1 MLLTQLIDQPFGLT
15 NSQKTLKRQ
24 KRKSNVERTSTEEHT
39 RISPERFLGQ
49 HVASSFSDHQIERE
63 ISPRKW
69 CSRLPGSVVHDLST
83 VPTVAPSHEARV
95 PLTETFTSST
105 DSKIRDGAK
114 YEESD
119 TRRRMSPNS
128 GPKRLRELLE
138 QPGIIRSL
146 GAHDVFTA
154 LIVEQA
160 GFETVFIGGFGTS
173 ASMLGLPDLNFLTM
187 SEMAEAVRRM
197 ATRVCIPVIADGDTG
212 YGDLHN
218 VQRTVEAFEAAGA
231 SGILLE
237 DQVMPK
243 RCGHFANKRVI
254 PSEEMVL
261 KIKAA
266 VKAKSDP
273 DFVIFARTDARQ
285 MNGLDDAIDRVNR
298 CCDSGADIA
307 FIEAPESR
315 AELEEI
321 PKRVKHPLF
330 VNMLTGGVT
339 PILSVKELEQLGYKI
354 VVCPIE
360 SLMVCARAMRDLCEA
375 WKNTGRVDKLA
386 TQAMS
391 FAEVKKLLGVEEFLK
406 LRERL

>member
-1 MLLTQLIDQPFGLT
+1 MKKTNGAQRIRQLL
-15 NSQKTLKRQ
+15 
-24 KRKSNVERTSTEEHT
+24 
-39 RISPERFLGQ
+39 
-49 HVASSFSDHQIERE
+49 A
-63 ISPRKW
+63 
-69 CSRLPGSVVHDLST
+69 
-83 VPTVAPSHEARV
+83 
-95 PLTETFTSST
+95 
-105 DSKIRDGAK
+105 
-114 YEESD
+114 
-119 TRRRMSPNS
+119 
-128 GPKRLRELLE
+128 
-138 QPGIIRSL
+138 QPGLIRSL

-173 ASMLGLPDLNFLTM
+173 ASMLGLPDLNFFTM
-187 SEMAEAVRRM
+187 SEMAVAVGRM
-197 ATRVCIPVIADGDTG
+197 AARVGIPVIPAPETG

-243 RCGHFANKRVI
+243 RCGHFADKRII

-266 VKAKSDP
+266 VKARSDP

-307 FIEAPESR
+307 FIEAPQSLG
-315 AELEEI
+315 ELEQI
-321 PKRVKHPLF
+321 PKRVKYPLF
-330 VNMLTGGVT
+330 VNMLSGGVT
-339 PILSVKELEQLGYKI
+339 PILPVKDLEQLGYKI

-360 SLMVCARAMRDLCEA
+360 SLLVCARAMRDLCDA
-375 WKNTGRVDKLA
+375 WKTTGRVDHLA
-386 TQAMS
+386 TKAMT
-391 FAEVKKLLGVEEFLK
+391 FNEVKELLGVERFLK
-406 LRERL
+406 VRENLS